1 MHPYTNATRTCL
13 HSSPTCSPG
22 FASCKWVCAK
32 MTCVELHHA
41 TGDEIGIVQHSCELG
56 FNSCTCISSGT
67 LSILTCGQKKH
78 AIEVLARI
86 LTAVVFLRCM
96 WMSMFGRSRVYT
108 SKLNFNACH
117 TLKMRQERFLTKGLF
132 FARPPPP
139 PTNEIQGFRERRR
152 RERRKI
158 DDIAGKK
165 HQYP

>member
-1 MHPYTNATRTCL
+1 MRASIHERHTHMFAF
-13 HSSPTCSPG
+13 SPTCSPG

-41 TGDEIGIVQHSCELG
+41 TGDEIGIAQQSCELG

-78 AIEVLARI
+78 AIEVLGRI

-108 SKLNFNACH
+108 SSTSMHVTHSKC
-117 TLKMRQERFLTKGLF
+117 
-132 FARPPPP
+132 ARSVFSQRVCFSRAP
-139 PTNEIQGFRERRR
+139 PTNEFQGFRERRR

-158 DDIAGKK
+158 GDIAGKK